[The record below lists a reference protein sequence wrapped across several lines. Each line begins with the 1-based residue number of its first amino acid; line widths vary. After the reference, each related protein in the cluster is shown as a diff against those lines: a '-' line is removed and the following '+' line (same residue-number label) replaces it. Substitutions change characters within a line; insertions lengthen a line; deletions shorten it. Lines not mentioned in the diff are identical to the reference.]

1 MKQSFFYKLFFLFL
15 FGSID
20 VANSKALDIKPFQL
34 IQLQHKE
41 TVIYLKDYFL
51 EVNKIVK
58 IEVLDGSEFKNTKSS
73 KVFRVEWKK
82 GMDSCIVY
90 HSQDATRMG
99 LLNIRLKNGE
109 TLNIPLKKSTKRKR
123 IFTFADSKQSLKSVK
138 IKGTFNNW
146 NASSL
151 SLKFE
156 KGNWIGEA
164 DIEDGTHQ
172 YVYVINDKTEIR
184 DPNNKD
190 SISNGMGGFNSIIY
204 SKETKLTLNTWG
216 YTDSTVILNAEF
228 GNDTRVIALYNNK
241 IVPFT
246 RLPYKV
252 KSNFL
257 KLIVRCPKDSK
268 KDKLGY
274 VRVWIYSK
282 NGMSDDVLVPL
293 KFGKVLKKEELED
306 VNDNRKMIIY
316 NPMIDRFYDGNP
328 GNNKNSNT
336 DSVLSKVDFYGG
348 DLEGI
353 NEKLNAGYFQELS
366 VNTLWISPV
375 VLNPSAPYG
384 QWLNPRTKFSGYH
397 GYWPISLR
405 TIDTRF
411 GNKKS
416 FESLI
421 HDVHSKKMKILV
433 DYVAHHVHESHA
445 LYRSN
450 PEWFT
455 SLYLADGSKN
465 TERWDDYRLTTW
477 FDDFMPTFN
486 FFKPD
491 VVNAMTDTALWWFKS
506 YQIDGFRHDAT
517 KHIPNEFW
525 RSLTFKLKKEMLSD
539 SGRSVFQIGETYGS
553 AELIGSYLGN
563 GLLDAQFD
571 FNVYDGAVNLFKSA
585 DGNGLEMAMIL
596 NESKRWYGSHHFMGN
611 ITGNQD
617 RPRFISLA
625 DGSLKAGENYKQA
638 GWDRDIQIL
647 ENNGYLKLQNL
658 LSLMI
663 VIPGVPVVYYGDE
676 IGLPGAGD
684 PDSRR
689 MMVFDKEKLTEEQI
703 FHFKQFQKLLKLRSE
718 NIALVYGD
726 CQVESKTKKE
736 LIIKR
741 SYFDEQVVFIHLNY
755 TDTSEIQNISANYS
769 EMELLFDNWVIDKTG
784 KTVTR
789 IYATKK

>member
-1 MKQSFFYKLFFLFL
+1 
-15 FGSID
+15 
-20 VANSKALDIKPFQL
+20 
-34 IQLQHKE
+34 
-41 TVIYLKDYFL
+41 
-51 EVNKIVK
+51 
-58 IEVLDGSEFKNTKSS
+58 
-73 KVFRVEWKK
+73 
-82 GMDSCIVY
+82 
-90 HSQDATRMG
+90 
-99 LLNIRLKNGE
+99 
-109 TLNIPLKKSTKRKR
+109 
-123 IFTFADSKQSLKSVK
+123 
-138 IKGTFNNW
+138 
-146 NASSL
+146 
-151 SLKFE
+151 
-156 KGNWIGEA
+156 
-164 DIEDGTHQ
+164 
-172 YVYVINDKTEIR
+172 
-184 DPNNKD
+184 
-190 SISNGMGGFNSIIY
+190 
-204 SKETKLTLNTWG
+204 
-216 YTDSTVILNAEF
+216 
-228 GNDTRVIALYNNK
+228 
-241 IVPFT
+241 
-246 RLPYKV
+246 LP
-252 KSNFL
+252 
-257 KLIVRCPKDSK
+257 
-268 KDKLGY
+268 
-274 VRVWIYSK
+274 
-282 NGMSDDVLVPL
+282 
-293 KFGKVLKKEELED
+293 
-306 VNDNRKMIIY
+306 
-316 NPMIDRFYDGNP
+316 
-328 GNNKNSNT
+328 
-336 DSVLSKVDFYGG
+336 KVDFYGG

-366 VNTLWISPV
+366 VNTLWVSPV
-375 VLNPSAPYG
+375 VLNPSTPYG

-405 TIDTRF
+405 TIDPRF
-411 GNKKS
+411 GSSKS

-421 HDVHSKKMKILV
+421 HDVHGKKMKILV

-445 LYRSN
+445 LYKSN

-486 FFKPD
+486 FFKPE

-638 GWDRDIQIL
+638 GWDRDIQII
-647 ENNGYLKLQNL
+647 ENSGYLKLQNL

-726 CQVESKTKKE
+726 CQVESKTKNE
-736 LIIKR
+736 LIVKR
-741 SYFDEQVVFIHLNY
+741 SYFDEQVVFVHLNY
-755 TDTSEIQNISANYS
+755 TDTAEIQKISANYS
-769 EMELLFDNWVIDKTG
+769 EMELMFDNWVIDKTG

-789 IYATKK
+789 IYSTKR

>member
-1 MKQSFFYKLFFLFL
+1 
-15 FGSID
+15 
-20 VANSKALDIKPFQL
+20 
-34 IQLQHKE
+34 
-41 TVIYLKDYFL
+41 
-51 EVNKIVK
+51 
-58 IEVLDGSEFKNTKSS
+58 
-73 KVFRVEWKK
+73 
-82 GMDSCIVY
+82 
-90 HSQDATRMG
+90 
-99 LLNIRLKNGE
+99 
-109 TLNIPLKKSTKRKR
+109 
-123 IFTFADSKQSLKSVK
+123 
-138 IKGTFNNW
+138 
-146 NASSL
+146 
-151 SLKFE
+151 
-156 KGNWIGEA
+156 
-164 DIEDGTHQ
+164 
-172 YVYVINDKTEIR
+172 
-184 DPNNKD
+184 
-190 SISNGMGGFNSIIY
+190 
-204 SKETKLTLNTWG
+204 
-216 YTDSTVILNAEF
+216 
-228 GNDTRVIALYNNK
+228 
-241 IVPFT
+241 
-246 RLPYKV
+246 
-252 KSNFL
+252 
-257 KLIVRCPKDSK
+257 
-268 KDKLGY
+268 
-274 VRVWIYSK
+274 
-282 NGMSDDVLVPL
+282 
-293 KFGKVLKKEELED
+293 
-306 VNDNRKMIIY
+306 
-316 NPMIDRFYDGNP
+316 
-328 GNNKNSNT
+328 
-336 DSVLSKVDFYGG
+336 
-348 DLEGI
+348 
-353 NEKLNAGYFQELS
+353 
-366 VNTLWISPV
+366 
-375 VLNPSAPYG
+375 
-384 QWLNPRTKFSGYH
+384 
-397 GYWPISLR
+397 
-405 TIDTRF
+405 
-411 GNKKS
+411 
-416 FESLI
+416 
-421 HDVHSKKMKILV
+421 MKILV

-445 LYRSN
+445 LYKSN

-486 FFKPD
+486 FFKPE

-638 GWDRDIQIL
+638 GWDRDIQII
-647 ENNGYLKLQNL
+647 ENSGYLKLQNL

-726 CQVESKTKKE
+726 CQVESKTKNE
-736 LIIKR
+736 LIVKR
-741 SYFDEQVVFIHLNY
+741 SYFDEQVVFVHLNY
-755 TDTSEIQNISANYS
+755 TDTAEIQKISANYS
-769 EMELLFDNWVIDKTG
+769 EMELMFDNWVIDKTG

-789 IYATKK
+789 IYSTKR